1 MISEIVLALGLV
13 LVLEGLFLVVAPK
26 RWESVLRMIGAM
38 PVDTRRLIG
47 LVTVAIGVGVVWLA
61 RNFLL

>member
-13 LVLEGLFLVVAPK
+13 FVLEGLFLVVAPK
-26 RWESVLRMIGAM
+26 RWESVLRVIAAM